1 MLNKKQYIPLN
12 LRRAVIDRDGLHCVF
27 CDDDLTDKEIHLD
40 HIIPESRGGP
50 TTYNNLQ
57 VTCRKCNLAKGT
69 LSEEEFTHRL
79 RQRAL
84 NILARL
90 GPKPI

>member
-1 MLNKKQYIPLN
+1 MKAYIPKS
-12 LRRAVIDRDGLHCVF
+12 LRKAVIDRDGYHCVY
-27 CDDDLTDKEIHLD
+27 CDEDLENNEIHMD
-40 HIIPESRGGP
+40 HLIAESRGGL
-50 TTYNNLQ
+50 TTMENLQ

-69 LSEEEFTHRL
+69 MTDVAFENVL

-90 GPKPI
+90 GN

>member
-1 MLNKKQYIPLN
+1 MLKKQYIPLN
-12 LRRAVIDRDGLHCVF
+12 LRKAVIDRDGLHCVF
-27 CDDDLTDKEIHLD
+27 CDEDLTDKEIHMD
-40 HIIPESRGGP
+40 HIIPESKGGL
-50 TTYNNLQ
+50 TTRQNLQ

-69 LSEEEFTHRL
+69 LTEEVFIEKL

-90 GPKPI
+90 GPGRPL